1 VLVQLEHLQTYP
13 SSAAALER
21 KALSLHGWV
30 HDFETEQ
37 VFGDRSQDGQFVPI
51 ERNKLHS
58 SIGPPEVAAHLGN
71 IVMNSRKRLFGSRDP
86 RGLIDADHREMFFIA
101 GLKTRPHSLIQLV
114 HLWNEPCN

>member
-1 VLVQLEHLQTYP
+1 MAEETVLVQLEHLQTYP

-58 SIGPPEVAAHLGN
+58 SIGPPEVTVWKPRSSRTDRRWPPRDVFDFRFEDAA
-71 IVMNSRKRLFGSRDP
+71 
-86 RGLIDADHREMFFIA
+86 
-101 GLKTRPHSLIQLV
+101 HSLIQLL
-114 HLWNEPCN
+114 HLWNGPCN

>member
-1 VLVQLEHLQTYP
+1 MAEETVLVQLEHLQTYP

-51 ERNKLHS
+51 EGTSFTAPSAPRKLLP
-58 SIGPPEVAAHLGN
+58 I
-71 IVMNSRKRLFGSRDP
+71 
-86 RGLIDADHREMFFIA
+86 
-101 GLKTRPHSLIQLV
+101 
-114 HLWNEPCN
+114 